1 MILFLEDW
9 AKYPGAIID
18 TKTNNKSFL
27 RLAGLYK
34 KMGIKNHAFL
44 LALHD
49 PVLQGVDPRSKN
61 LSEELKHRI
70 IVESFINPWYYFRE
84 VLRIQPEAGTDLVY
98 LRANRANIAYIWLCL
113 NHITSLLIMPR
124 QTGKSLIVS
133 EVISYITG
141 IRANNTSSGFLL
153 PGDSLRIKTAKKIR
167 EELEIIPDYMRLMNK
182 KDIKNTERITVK
194 ALNNDVT
201 FSVAQKDKK
210 AADNLGRGDTK
221 PIRIIDEFAYNYNI
235 GITLPVML
243 SSTIAAREQAKKD
256 GQPYYTSFATTAGKL
271 NTPEG
276 KFAYGVYK
284 SALRFSEKYFDLKN
298 EEELNE
304 VVKKN
309 TKKYKLIL
317 LEYNHRQLGF
327 TDDWLRER
335 MESALVDG
343 PDAECDYLNKW
354 LMGNA
359 SSPIPKNLLKIISES
374 KKNEFNPFISKY
386 GYVLKWYIDNRQLSM
401 IRQTGFLTIGLDTSE
416 ALGGDNDSIGLII
429 KDVNTGA
436 TVGAGKYNETNL
448 ATFADFL
455 VELLELYP
463 RSILIPERRSSAT
476 AIMDYMFRIMIA
488 KGMNP
493 FKRIFNWIVQ
503 DAIKY
508 KDIINHTVKTKTVA
522 IETLNKYKRMF
533 GFATSGV
540 GETSRSLLY
549 GNVFRAMIKY
559 TADRTYDADLIDQ
572 LASLR
577 IVNNR
582 IDHGSDGH
590 DDLVIAA
597 LLCMWFLLYGKNKE
611 LYGIKTGDVLSSVVD
626 NELLVENDKVDK
638 NKIEEQKK
646 LKATIED
653 LTNQLRNTDNII
665 IAMRLFNQIKQ
676 LQQKID
682 PFIIKNFNIDEILNN
697 IKIVKKLKKKNI

>member
-49 PVLQGVDPRSKN
+49 PTLQGIDPRAKD
-61 LSEELKHRI
+61 LSEEIKYRI

-133 EVISYITG
+133 EVASYITG

-167 EELEIIPDYMRLMNK
+167 EELEIIPDYMRLINK

-221 PIRIIDEFAYNYNI
+221 PIRVIDEFAYIYNI
-235 GITLPVML
+235 AITLPVML

-309 TKKYKLIL
+309 TKKYKLI
-317 LEYNHRQLGF
+317 Y
-327 TDDWLRER
+327 
-335 MESALVDG
+335 
-343 PDAECDYLNKW
+343 
-354 LMGNA
+354 
-359 SSPIPKNLLKIISES
+359 
-374 KKNEFNPFISKY
+374 
-386 GYVLKWYIDNRQLSM
+386 
-401 IRQTGFLTIGLDTSE
+401 
-416 ALGGDNDSIGLII
+416 
-429 KDVNTGA
+429 
-436 TVGAGKYNETNL
+436 
-448 ATFADFL
+448 
-455 VELLELYP
+455 
-463 RSILIPERRSSAT
+463 
-476 AIMDYMFRIMIA
+476 
-488 KGMNP
+488 
-493 FKRIFNWIVQ
+493 
-503 DAIKY
+503 
-508 KDIINHTVKTKTVA
+508 
-522 IETLNKYKRMF
+522 
-533 GFATSGV
+533 
-540 GETSRSLLY
+540 
-549 GNVFRAMIKY
+549 
-559 TADRTYDADLIDQ
+559 
-572 LASLR
+572 
-577 IVNNR
+577 
-582 IDHGSDGH
+582 
-590 DDLVIAA
+590 
-597 LLCMWFLLYGKNKE
+597 
-611 LYGIKTGDVLSSVVD
+611 
-626 NELLVENDKVDK
+626 
-638 NKIEEQKK
+638 
-646 LKATIED
+646 
-653 LTNQLRNTDNII
+653 
-665 IAMRLFNQIKQ
+665 
-676 LQQKID
+676 
-682 PFIIKNFNIDEILNN
+682 
-697 IKIVKKLKKKNI
+697 